1 MRLSIIVAM
10 SRNNAIGVN
19 NELPWHLPE
28 DLKNFK
34 KLSLNKPIIMGR
46 NTFDS
51 IGRPLPERD
60 NIVLSRNAEM
70 NNENIFLANNQ
81 DRALDLAEG
90 FAKKRQCDEI
100 MIIGGEQIYRMFFR
114 SVSRIYLT
122 LVDTH
127 INGDAFFPAL
137 DKKIW
142 VEKSVSHDM
151 HENGLIYQFLT
162 LEKSQ

>member
-51 IGRPLPERD
+51 IGRPLPGRD

-70 NNENIFLANNQ
+70 NHGNTFLANNQ
-81 DRALDLAEG
+81 GRALDLAEG
-90 FAKKRQCDEI
+90 FAKKKA
-100 MIIGGEQIYRMFFR
+100 M
-114 SVSRIYLT
+114 
-122 LVDTH
+122 
-127 INGDAFFPAL
+127 
-137 DKKIW
+137 
-142 VEKSVSHDM
+142 
-151 HENGLIYQFLT
+151 
-162 LEKSQ
+162 